1 MDYNYE
7 RKLEINEWIITT
19 RWFYMV
25 AVLLI
30 GILGNSLFSLLTV
43 KSSFFSIAFLL
54 IIFLIINS
62 YFHYYLTK
70 IKKTESKEKLKYL
83 GIWQIAIELIIFTI
97 VLYLLGD
104 KPTASLFFFLPIISA
119 SIIFGARGA
128 VITALLAGTLVNASM
143 VIEYLNLIISF
154 ILSKDLSNI
163 FQLIQ
168 IKDST
173 LSLIKIITTSNFYLV
188 IAIVSGYTSKLLFNR
203 EKKLIK
209 NAEKLSQ
216 EKETWAGEMKKLD
229 HNAHLLEKRDK
240 LITKV
245 NEQLSVKIKELEKS
259 EKSLMRAFSDLK
271 NARKSTE
278 EERNKTAAIVSNF
291 IDPIIVIDKY
301 SKINLINPAAKEIF
315 GFIDSD
321 LGRDV
326 SPKDNYSMNNIKKI
340 IKRDFQ
346 SKSSKELKSHNP
358 NEEEVI
364 IEYSGQELTYKVIT
378 AKVVDS
384 AGIDLGVMKIFY
396 NLTREKMID
405 KLKSEFISIAA
416 HQLRTPLSAI
426 KWVIKMILD
435 GDTGKLN
442 QEQQKLLFKGYQS
455 NERIINLVND
465 MLNVSRIEE
474 GRFGYS
480 FKSEDFFKTL
490 KFYIDSL
497 ENLIKQ
503 KSIKLTV
510 EKTSKLP
517 NVYMDKQKM
526 GLVLQ
531 NLLENA
537 VKYTPEFGKITITLE
552 AGKKFLKVKIKDNGV
567 GIPEKDKAKLF
578 SKFFRAENVVRMQTE
593 GSGLGLFIAKNVI
606 KKHGG
611 EITLESKEGNGT
623 EFIFTL
629 PLQKQNEII
638 N

>member
-30 GILGNSLFSLLTV
+30 GILGNSLFSLFTV
-43 KSSFFSIAFLL
+43 KSSFFSISFLL
-54 IIFLIINS
+54 IIFLVINS
-62 YFHYYLTK
+62 YLHYYLTE
-70 IKKTESKEKLKYL
+70 IKKSGSKIKLKYL
-83 GIWQIAIELIIFTI
+83 GIWQILIELIIFTI

-119 SIIFGARGA
+119 SIIFGVKGA
-128 VITALLAGTLVNASM
+128 IITALLSGALVNLS
-143 VIEYLNLIISF
+143 VVVEYFDLVVGYLF
-154 ILSKDLSNI
+154 KKDFFNTLELVEI
-163 FQLIQ
+163 RY
-168 IKDST
+168 ST
-173 LSLIKIITTSNFYLV
+173 LALIKIITTSNFYLILAV
-188 IAIVSGYTSKLLFNR
+188 VAGYTSKHLFRREQKLIEHSEKLDR
-203 EKKLIK
+203 EKVSW
-209 NAEKLSQ
+209 AEK
-216 EKETWAGEMKKLD
+216 MKRID
-229 HNAHLLEKRDK
+229 SNAQLLAKRDK
-240 LITKV
+240 IITKV
-245 NEQLSVKIKELEKS
+245 NEQLNAKIKELEKS

-291 IDPIIVIDKY
+291 IDPIIVVDKFN
-301 SKINLINPAAKEIF
+301 KINLINPAAKDIF
-315 GFIDSD
+315 GFIDKD
-321 LGRDV
+321 LGKKV
-326 SPKDNYSMNNIKKI
+326 SSEDNYSMNNIKKI

-346 SKSSKELKSHNP
+346 VKSSRELKSHNP
-358 NEEEVI
+358 NEEEII

-378 AKVVDS
+378 AKVVDH
-384 AGIDLGVMKIFY
+384 AGVDLGVMKIFY

-426 KWVIKMILD
+426 KWVIKMVLD

-442 QEQQKLLFKGYQS
+442 KEQQKLLFKGYES

-480 FKSEDFFKTL
+480 FKKEDFLKTL
-490 KFYIDSL
+490 QFHIDNF

-510 EKTSKLP
+510 EKLSKLP
-517 NVYMDKQKM
+517 SVYMDKQKM
-526 GLVLQ
+526 GLILQ
-531 NLLENA
+531 NILENA
-537 VKYTPEFGKITITLE
+537 IKYTPEFGKINIVLE
-552 AGKKFLKVKIKDNGV
+552 AGKQFLKVKIKDNGV
-567 GIPEKDKAKLF
+567 GIPEKDQVKLF
-578 SKFFRAENVVRMQTE
+578 TKFFRAENVVRMQTE
-593 GSGLGLFIAKNVI
+593 GSGLGLFIVKNVI

-611 EITLESKEGNGT
+611 EISFESKEGKGT

-629 PLQKQNEII
+629 PLQRQNQIT

>member
-30 GILGNSLFSLLTV
+30 GILGNSLFSLFTV
-43 KSSFFSIAFLL
+43 KSSFFSISFLL

-62 YFHYYLTK
+62 YLHYYLTE
-70 IKKTESKEKLKYL
+70 IKKNESRIKLKYL
-83 GIWQIAIELIIFTI
+83 GIWQILIELIIFTI

-119 SIIFGARGA
+119 SIIFGVKGA
-128 VITALLAGTLVNASM
+128 VITALLSGALVNLSV
-143 VIEYLNLIISF
+143 VIEYFDLVAGYLFHRDFLNTVELIEIRY
-154 ILSKDLSNI
+154 
-163 FQLIQ
+163 
-168 IKDST
+168 ST
-173 LSLIKIITTSNFYLV
+173 FALIKVITTSNFYLILGV
-188 IAIVSGYTSKLLFNR
+188 VAGYTSKHLFKREQKLIEHSQQLDR
-203 EKKLIK
+203 EK
-209 NAEKLSQ
+209 AG
-216 EKETWAGEMKKLD
+216 WAGEIKRMGS
-229 HNAHLLEKRDK
+229 NAQLLAKRDEI
-240 LITKV
+240 ITKV
-245 NEQLSVKIKELEKS
+245 NRQLNAKIKELEKS

-291 IDPIIVIDKY
+291 IDPIIVIDKF
-301 SKINLINPAAKEIF
+301 SKINLINPAAKDIF
-315 GFIDSD
+315 GFIDDD
-321 LGRDV
+321 LGKKV
-326 SPKDNYSMNNIKKI
+326 SAEDNYSMINIKKI

-346 SKSSKELKSHNP
+346 VKSSRELKSHNP
-358 NEEEVI
+358 NEEEII

-378 AKVVDS
+378 AKVVDH
-384 AGIDLGVMKIFY
+384 AGVDLGVMKIFY

-442 QEQQKLLFKGYQS
+442 EEQQKLLFKGYQS
-455 NERIINLVND
+455 NERIISLVND

-480 FKSEDFFKTL
+480 FKKEDFVKTL
-490 KFYIDSL
+490 QFHIDNL
-497 ENLIKQ
+497 ENLIKD

-510 EKTSKLP
+510 EKPVKPPS
-517 NVYMDKQKM
+517 VYMDKQKM

-531 NLLENA
+531 NILENA
-537 VKYTPEFGKITITLE
+537 VKYTPEFGKIKIALE
-552 AGKKFLKVKIKDNGV
+552 AGEQFLKVRIKDNGV
-567 GIPEKDKAKLF
+567 GIPEKDKTKLF
-578 SKFFRAENVVRMQTE
+578 SKFFRAENVMRMQTE
-593 GSGLGLFIAKNVI
+593 GSGLGLFIAKNIV

-611 EITLESKEGNGT
+611 EISVESKEGRGT
-623 EFIFTL
+623 EFVFTL
-629 PLQKQNEII
+629 PLRKQKEI
-638 N
+638 NN